1 MSASG
6 PYETTAPT
14 HRFRLLSA
22 PNIVLFL
29 LGLMYLLTYIDRVN
43 VSTASNVFEK
53 ELHLDK
59 TQVGLVFSAFAYP
72 YLVFQIVGGYLG
84 DRFGPRRVLTIC
96 SLIWALAT
104 ILTGL
109 VGGLTS
115 MLAARVLLG
124 IGEGATFPTATS
136 AMSNWTR
143 PADRG
148 FAQGFTHAFARIG
161 NSVTP
166 PLIVGLIAW
175 ITAQG
180 YSGWRGS
187 FVVMG
192 AISLVWVF
200 FWFAYFR
207 DDPAQHGAV
216 TPAEL
221 AELPPYVDK
230 ATRLRNPVPWGPLFQ
245 RMLPVIFVYFC
256 YGWILWLFLSWIPQ
270 YFKNQHHLD
279 LKQSAL
285 FSMGV
290 FFAGVVGD
298 TLGGI
303 VSDRRLRSTGGDRVK
318 ARSHLVSV
326 FFLCALACIVPL
338 LVSNNLNVIALALAG
353 AFFFAEMTI
362 GPMWSIPMDIA
373 PKFSGSAS
381 GFMNSG
387 SALAAILS
395 PTVAGYIIDKTGNWN
410 LPFYLTMALLLVG
423 AVAAFWMRPDEAF
436 TIAAEPQPPAAPKV
450 VAMSQR

>member
-1 MSASG
+1 MSAVPSSSHH
-6 PYETTAPT
+6 PSTPAT
-14 HRFRLLSA
+14 RFRLLSA
-22 PNIVLFL
+22 PNLVMFL

-72 YLVFQIVGGYLG
+72 YLIFQIVGGYLG

-96 SLIWALAT
+96 SLIWAGAT

-109 VGGLTS
+109 VGGLYT

-161 NSVTP
+161 NSLTP
-166 PLIVGLIAW
+166 PLIVLLMAW
-175 ITAQG
+175 IGTLG

-192 AISLVWVF
+192 LISLLWVLL
-200 FWFAYFR
+200 WFYYFR
-207 DDPAQHGAV
+207 DDPAQHSGIR
-216 TPAEL
+216 PEEL
-221 AELPPYVDK
+221 AQLPPYVDK
-230 ATRLRNPVPWGPLFQ
+230 ATRLRNPVPWGPLFR

-270 YFKNQHHLD
+270 YFKNQQHLD

-303 VSDRRLRSTGGDRVK
+303 VSDHRLRKTGDRVK
-318 ARSHLVSV
+318 SRSHLVSI
-326 FFLCALACIVPL
+326 FFLCALACIAPL
-338 LVSNNLNVIALALAG
+338 LLTSNLNVIALALAG

-395 PTVAGYIIDKTGNWN
+395 PTVAGLLIDKTGNWN
-410 LPFYLTMALLLVG
+410 LPFYLTMALLLIG
-423 AVAAFWMRPDEAF
+423 AIAAFWMHPDEAF
-436 TIAAEPQPPAAPKV
+436 TIAPESHPASREPIAGKV
-450 VAMSQR
+450 

>member
-1 MSASG
+1 MSYI
-6 PYETTAPT
+6 PPTVAP
-14 HRFRLLSA
+14 RARRLSTS
-22 PNIVLFL
+22 NIVLFL

-72 YLVFQIVGGYLG
+72 YLVFQILGGYLG

-96 SLIWALAT
+96 SLIWAGAT

-161 NSVTP
+161 NSLAP
-166 PLIVGLIAW
+166 PLIVGLIAY
-175 ITAQG
+175 ISALG

-192 AISLVWVF
+192 VVSGLWVF
-200 FWFAYFR
+200 VWYFYFR
-207 DDPAQHGAV
+207 DNPRDHRGITQE
-216 TPAEL
+216 EL
-221 AELPPYVDK
+221 AQLPPYVDA
-230 ATRLRNPVPWGPLFQ
+230 ATRKRNPVPWAPLFR
-245 RMLPVIFVYFC
+245 RMAPVIFVYFC

-279 LKQSAL
+279 LKGSAL

-303 VSDRRLRSTGGDRVK
+303 VSDRVLHNTGDRLK
-318 ARSHLVSV
+318 ARSYLVTA
-326 FFLCALACIVPL
+326 FFLCALLCIVPL
-338 LVSNNLNVIALALAG
+338 LLTNNLNIIAIALAG

-381 GFMNSG
+381 GIMNTG

-395 PTVAGYIIDKTGNWN
+395 PLIGGYIIDKTGNWN
-410 LPFYLTMALLLVG
+410 YPFYGSMALLFLG
-423 AVAAFWMRPDEAF
+423 AIVAFWMKPNEAF
-436 TIAAEPQPPAAPKV
+436 TITTEPVAKIGGGEMPLTPPV
-450 VAMSQR
+450 R